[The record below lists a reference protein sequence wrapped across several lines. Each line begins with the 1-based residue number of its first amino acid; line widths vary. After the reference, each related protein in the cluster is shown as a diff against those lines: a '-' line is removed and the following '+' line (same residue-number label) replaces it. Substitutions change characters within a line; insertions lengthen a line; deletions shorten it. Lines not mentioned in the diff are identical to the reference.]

1 MRSLYK
7 RQLTMMVGV
16 MVLSFTLLSTAFML
30 LSYRYIISEKRDAM
44 ARNASYIATFTA
56 SYYQQYD
63 SIQDK
68 IYSNYVASIARIS
81 DSYVIVTNPD
91 GEIIYATDGDHL
103 YDYENTCLPKAVVD
117 QVLHD
122 GDYTGMT
129 NLDGVYPERRYVA
142 ALPVAAMTLSGRTVV
157 EGLVL
162 VSADASS
169 LAEMWSAMATIF
181 FFSAVVVLII
191 SVIASTLTSA
201 HQARPLNEMA
211 EAARKFGR
219 GEFDARV
226 TGYEGRCH

>member
-81 DSYVIVTNPD
+81 DS
-91 GEIIYATDGDHL
+91 
-103 YDYENTCLPKAVVD
+103 
-117 QVLHD
+117 
-122 GDYTGMT
+122 
-129 NLDGVYPERRYVA
+129 
-142 ALPVAAMTLSGRTVV
+142 
-157 EGLVL
+157 
-162 VSADASS
+162 
-169 LAEMWSAMATIF
+169 
-181 FFSAVVVLII
+181 
-191 SVIASTLTSA
+191 
-201 HQARPLNEMA
+201 
-211 EAARKFGR
+211 
-219 GEFDARV
+219 
-226 TGYEGRCH
+226 

>member
-81 DSYVIVTNPD
+81 DSYVIVTTPG

-103 YDYENTCLPKAVVD
+103 YDYKNTCLPKAVVD

-129 NLDGVYPERRYVA
+129 NLDGIYPERRYMA
-142 ALPVAAMTLSGRTVV
+142 ALPVSAMTLSGRTVV

-169 LAEMWSAMATIF
+169 LAEMCRPWPP
-181 FFSAVVVLII
+181 FSSSPPWWCSSSPSSPVPSPPPI
-191 SVIASTLTSA
+191 
-201 HQARPLNEMA
+201 RP
-211 EAARKFGR
+211 GP
-219 GEFDARV
+219 
-226 TGYEGRCH
+226 